1 MLLDPNLLKARG
13 IFSLAFK
20 TVFKCRFLLYFNISL
35 EMKWHCVSTPMA
47 LLAAGL
53 RKNASKPS
61 SAGQKHNSNFYFV
74 DG

>member
-1 MLLDPNLLKARG
+1 MLLDPNLLNARG
-13 IFSLAFK
+13 IFSLAFIAL
-20 TVFKCRFLLYFNISL
+20 FKCRFLLYFNISL
-35 EMKWHCVSTPMA
+35 ELKWQRVSTPMA
-47 LLAAGL
+47 LLAASL